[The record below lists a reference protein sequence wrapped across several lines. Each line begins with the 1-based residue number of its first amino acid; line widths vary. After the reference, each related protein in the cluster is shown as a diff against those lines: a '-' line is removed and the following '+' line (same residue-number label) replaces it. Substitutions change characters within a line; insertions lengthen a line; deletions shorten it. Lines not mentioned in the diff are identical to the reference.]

1 MVRSQPSGPGGPE
14 HIYRPGLVSAGSGR
28 GMIAIVRFFSA
39 RKQFLVSHRY
49 EGGSE

>member
-1 MVRSQPSGPGGPE
+1 
-14 HIYRPGLVSAGSGR
+14 
-28 GMIAIVRFFSA
+28 MIAIVRFFSA